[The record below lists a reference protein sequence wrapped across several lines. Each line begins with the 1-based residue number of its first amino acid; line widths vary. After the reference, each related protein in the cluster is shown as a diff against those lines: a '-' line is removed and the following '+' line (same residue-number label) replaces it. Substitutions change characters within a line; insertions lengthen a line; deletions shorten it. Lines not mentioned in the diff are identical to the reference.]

1 MAIKNAEYQIKE
13 SGGFNVYHYTTNSG
27 AVKILDSNKNILGTL
42 HEFSFE
48 GKVVQSGSFKD
59 LKISGLY
66 KIKSASGLPETIP
79 SGKIVLLQV
88 KAIGKINT
96 PEFINYQ
103 VIYPN
108 GTIYNKTVV
117 GSIESPWSNG
127 GTKLENIINNLVSNF
142 GALSDLNTKS
152 KGNLVNA
159 INEVDRNLSIDL
171 NKTKQSLK
179 SLDTAFNAHNHDEI
193 YIKKAGDDILG
204 DIKIPSTKGFYAKLS
219 SGELRNLISTQ
230 SNGDLKVG
238 NAKSVLNLYSTN
250 NLLHNGK
257 KVWTEVN
264 DGTNSGLDADLLDGL
279 HGYDYA
285 KSSTTNTFKESNVFN
300 RNVSIKGKIGLGDK
314 LTVFSDSNND
324 FNINTDSS
332 VAFNFRIDKEAKIHA
347 NSVYFDDG
355 SVFGENRLVWGDPT
369 VDAIGFL
376 RNPAYK
382 NELWLNHWTK
392 SGTGS
397 GRFFRADPKTN
408 TVNFDNS
415 ISISGRRMYMQ
426 GNQPTGSIPVGSIWF
441 Q

>member
-48 GKVVQSGSFKD
+48 GKVVESGSFKD

-66 KIKSASGLPETIP
+66 KIKSISGLPEAIP
-79 SGKIVLLQV
+79 SGKIALLQV
-88 KAIGKINT
+88 KAVGKINT

-103 VIYPN
+103 VIYPG
-108 GTIYNKTVV
+108 GTIYNKTII
-117 GSIESPWSNG
+117 GSTESSWSNG
-127 GTKLENIINNLVSNF
+127 GTKLENTITTLLSNF
-142 GALSDLNTKS
+142 GELSGLNTET
-152 KGNLVNA
+152 KGSLVNA
-159 INEVDRNLSIDL
+159 LNEVNTNLNTTKNTLAGL
-171 NKTKQSLK
+171 NTS
-179 SLDTAFNAHNHDEI
+179 FVAHNHDSR
-193 YIKKAGDDILG
+193 YIKKDGDDILG
-204 DIKIPSTKGFYAKLS
+204 DINIPSTKGFYAKLS

-230 SNGDLKVG
+230 SNGDLQVG
-238 NAKSVLNLYSTN
+238 NKKSVLNLYSTN

-264 DGTNSGLDADLLDGL
+264 DGDNSGLDADLLDGL
-279 HGYDYA
+279 HGSDYA
-285 KSSTTNTFKESNVFN
+285 KSSTTNTFTESNVFN
-300 RNVSIKGKIGLGDK
+300 KNVSIKGIVGLGDK

-332 VAFNFRIDKEAKIHA
+332 VAFNFRVDKEAKIHA

-355 SVFGENRLVWGDPT
+355 SVFGENRLAWGDPT
-369 VDAIGFL
+369 VESIGFL

-382 NELWLNHWTK
+382 NELWLHHWTK
-392 SGTGS
+392 PGTSGS
-397 GRFFRADPKTN
+397 GRFFYADPTNN

>member
-48 GKVVQSGSFKD
+48 GKVVESGSFKD

-66 KIKSASGLPETIP
+66 KIKSVSGLPETIP
-79 SGKIVLLQV
+79 SDKIALLQV
-88 KAIGKINT
+88 KAVGKINT

-103 VIYPN
+103 VIYPG
-108 GTIYNKTVV
+108 GTIYNKTII
-117 GSIESPWSNG
+117 GSTESSWSNG
-127 GTKLENIINNLVSNF
+127 GTKLENTITTLLSNF
-142 GALSDLNTKS
+142 GDLSGLNTET
-152 KGNLVNA
+152 KGSLVNA
-159 INEVDRNLSIDL
+159 LNEVNTNLSETKNTLAGL
-171 NKTKQSLK
+171 NTS
-179 SLDTAFNAHNHDEI
+179 FVAHNHDSR
-193 YIKKAGDDILG
+193 YIKKDGDDILG
-204 DIKIPSTKGFYAKLS
+204 DINIPSTKGFYAKLS

-230 SNGDLKVG
+230 SNGDLQVG
-238 NAKSVLNLYSTN
+238 NEKSVLNLYSTN

-264 DGTNSGLDADLLDGL
+264 DGANSGLDADLLDGL
-279 HGYDYA
+279 HGSDYA
-285 KSSTTNTFKESNVFN
+285 KSSTTNTFTESNVFN
-300 RNVSIKGKIGLGDK
+300 KNVSIKGIVGLGDK

-332 VAFNFRIDKEAKIHA
+332 VAFNFRVDKEAKIHA
-347 NSVYFDDG
+347 NGVYFDDD
-355 SVFGENRLVWGDPT
+355 SVFGENRLVWGDT
-369 VDAIGFL
+369 TGESIGFL
-376 RNPAYK
+376 RNPVYK
-382 NELWLNHWTK
+382 NELWLYHWTK
-392 SGTGS
+392 SGAGS
-397 GRFFRADPKTN
+397 GRFFWADPKTN

>member
-48 GKVVQSGSFKD
+48 GKVVESGSFKD

-66 KIKSASGLPETIP
+66 KIKSVSGLPETIP
-79 SGKIVLLQV
+79 GGKIALLQV
-88 KAIGKINT
+88 KAVGKINT

-103 VIYPN
+103 VFYPN
-108 GTIYNKTVV
+108 GTIYNKTII
-117 GSIESPWSNG
+117 GSTESSWSNG
-127 GTKLENIINNLVSNF
+127 GTKLENTITTLLSNF
-142 GALSDLNTKS
+142 GELSGLNTET

-159 INEVDRNLSIDL
+159 LNEVNTNLS
-171 NKTKQSLK
+171 KTKNALAGLNTS
-179 SLDTAFNAHNHDEI
+179 FVAHNHDSR
-193 YIKKAGDDILG
+193 YIKKDGDDILG
-204 DIKIPSTKGFYAKLS
+204 DINIPSTKGFYAKLS

-230 SNGDLKVG
+230 SNGDLQVG

-264 DGTNSGLDADLLDGL
+264 DGANSGLDADLLDGL
-279 HGYDYA
+279 HGSDYA
-285 KSSTTNTFKESNVFN
+285 KSSTTNIFTESNVFN
-300 RNVSIKGKIGLGDK
+300 KNVSIKGIVGLGDK

-332 VAFNFRIDKEAKIHA
+332 VTFNFRVDKEAKIHA

-355 SVFGENRLVWGDPT
+355 SVLGENRLVWGGMTGDSL
-369 VDAIGFL
+369 GFL
-376 RNPAYK
+376 RNPAY
-382 NELWLNHWTK
+382 NDELWLYHWAK
-392 SGTGS
+392 QGTPGS
-397 GRFFRADPKTN
+397 GRFFWADPNNN

-415 ISISGRRMYMQ
+415 ISVSGRRMYMQ

>member
-48 GKVVQSGSFKD
+48 GKVVESGSFKD

-66 KIKSASGLPETIP
+66 KIKSVSGLPETIP
-79 SGKIVLLQV
+79 SGKIALLQV
-88 KAIGKINT
+88 KAVGKINT

-103 VIYPN
+103 VIYPG
-108 GTIYNKTVV
+108 GTIYNKTII
-117 GSIESPWSNG
+117 GSTESSWSNG
-127 GTKLENIINNLVSNF
+127 GTKLENTITTLLSNF
-142 GALSDLNTKS
+142 GELSGLNTET
-152 KGNLVNA
+152 KGSLVNA
-159 INEVDRNLSIDL
+159 LNEVNTNLSETKNTLAGL
-171 NKTKQSLK
+171 NTS
-179 SLDTAFNAHNHDEI
+179 FVAHNHDSR
-193 YIKKAGDDILG
+193 YIKKDGDDILG
-204 DIKIPSTKGFYAKLS
+204 DINIPSTKGFYAKLS

-230 SNGDLKVG
+230 SNGDLQVG
-238 NAKSVLNLYSTN
+238 NEKSVLNLYSTN

-264 DGTNSGLDADLLDGL
+264 DGANSGLDADLLDGL
-279 HGYDYA
+279 HGSDYA
-285 KSSTTNTFKESNVFN
+285 KSSTTNTFTESNVFN
-300 RNVSIKGKIGLGDK
+300 KNVSIKGIVGLGDK

-332 VAFNFRIDKEAKIHA
+332 VAFNFRVDKEAKIHA
-347 NSVYFDDG
+347 NSVYFDDD
-355 SVFGENRLVWGDPT
+355 SVFGENRLVWGDT
-369 VDAIGFL
+369 TGESIGFL
-376 RNPAYK
+376 RNPVYK
-382 NELWLNHWTK
+382 NELWLHHWTK
-392 SGTGS
+392 PGTPGG
-397 GRFFRADPKTN
+397 GRFFYADPNNN

>member
-48 GKVVQSGSFKD
+48 GKVVESGSFKD

-66 KIKSASGLPETIP
+66 KIKSVSGLPETIP
-79 SGKIVLLQV
+79 SGKIALLQV
-88 KAIGKINT
+88 KAVGIINA

-103 VIYPN
+103 VIYPG
-108 GTIYNKTVV
+108 GTIYNKTII
-117 GSIESPWSNG
+117 GSTESSWSNG
-127 GTKLENIINNLVSNF
+127 GTKLENTITTLLSNF
-142 GALSDLNTKS
+142 GELSGLNTET
-152 KGNLVNA
+152 KGSLVNA
-159 INEVDRNLSIDL
+159 LNEVNTNLSETKNTLAGL
-171 NKTKQSLK
+171 NTS
-179 SLDTAFNAHNHDEI
+179 FVAHNHDSR
-193 YIKKAGDDILG
+193 YIKKDGDDILG
-204 DIKIPSTKGFYAKLS
+204 DINIPSTKGFYAKLS

-230 SNGDLKVG
+230 SNGDLQVG
-238 NAKSVLNLYSTN
+238 NEKSVLNLYSTN

-264 DGTNSGLDADLLDGL
+264 DGANSGLDADLLDGL
-279 HGYDYA
+279 HGSDYA
-285 KSSTTNTFKESNVFN
+285 KSSTTNTFTESNVFN
-300 RNVSIKGKIGLGDK
+300 KNVSIKGIVGLGDK

-332 VAFNFRIDKEAKIHA
+332 VAFNFRVDKEAKIHA

-369 VDAIGFL
+369 VDGIGFL

-382 NELWLNHWTK
+382 NELWLHHWTK
-392 SGTGS
+392 SGTPGS
-397 GRFFRADPKTN
+397 GRFFWADPKTN

>member
-48 GKVVQSGSFKD
+48 GKVVESGSFKD

-66 KIKSASGLPETIP
+66 KIKSVSGLPETIP
-79 SGKIVLLQV
+79 SGKIALLQV
-88 KAIGKINT
+88 KAVGIINA

-103 VIYPN
+103 VIYPG
-108 GTIYNKTVV
+108 GTIYNKTII
-117 GSIESPWSNG
+117 GSTESSWSNG
-127 GTKLENIINNLVSNF
+127 GTKLENTITTLLSNF
-142 GALSDLNTKS
+142 GELSGLNTET
-152 KGNLVNA
+152 KGSLVGA
-159 INEVDRNLSIDL
+159 LNEVNINL
-171 NKTKQSLK
+171 NTTKQSLK
-179 SLDTAFNAHNHDEI
+179 SLDTAFDEHNHDSR

-204 DIKIPSTKGFYAKLS
+204 DINIPSTKGFYAKLS

-230 SNGDLKVG
+230 SNGDLQVG
-238 NAKSVLNLYSTN
+238 NEKSVLNLYSTN

-264 DGTNSGLDADLLDGL
+264 DGDNSGLDADLLDGL
-279 HGYDYA
+279 HGSDYA
-285 KSSTTNTFKESNVFN
+285 KSSTTNTFTESNVFN
-300 RNVSIKGKIGLGDK
+300 KNVSIKGIVGLGDK

-332 VAFNFRIDKEAKIHA
+332 VAFNFRVDKEAKIHA

-355 SVFGENRLVWGDPT
+355 SVLGENRLVWGDT
-369 VDAIGFL
+369 TGDSIGFL

-382 NELWLNHWTK
+382 NELWLYHWAK
-392 SGTGS
+392 PGTPGS
-397 GRFFRADPKTN
+397 GRFFYADPNNN

>member
-48 GKVVQSGSFKD
+48 GKVIESGSFKD

-66 KIKSASGLPETIP
+66 KIKNVSGLPETIP
-79 SGKIVLLQV
+79 SGKIALLQV
-88 KAIGKINT
+88 KAVGKINT

-103 VIYPN
+103 VIYPG
-108 GTIYNKTVV
+108 GTIYNKTII
-117 GSIESPWSNG
+117 GSTESSWSNG
-127 GTKLENIINNLVSNF
+127 GTKLENTITTLLSNF
-142 GALSDLNTKS
+142 GELSDLNTET
-152 KGNLVNA
+152 KGSLVNA
-159 INEVDRNLSIDL
+159 LNEVNTNLNI
-171 NKTKQSLK
+171 TKQSLK
-179 SLDTAFNAHNHDEI
+179 SLDTAFDEHNHDSR

-204 DIKIPSTKGFYAKLS
+204 DINIPSTKGFYAKLS

-230 SNGDLKVG
+230 SNGDLQVG
-238 NAKSVLNLYSTN
+238 NEKSVLNLYSTN

-257 KVWTEVN
+257 KIWTEVN
-264 DGTNSGLDADLLDGL
+264 DGDNSGLDADLLDGL
-279 HGYDYA
+279 HGSDYA
-285 KSSTTNTFKESNVFN
+285 KSSTTNTFEESNVFN
-300 RNVSIKGKIGLGDK
+300 KNISIKGNIGLGDK
-314 LTVFSDSNND
+314 LIVFSDSNND

-332 VAFNFRIDKEAKIHA
+332 FAFNFRIDKEAKIHA

-355 SVFGENRLVWGDPT
+355 SVFGENRLVWGDT
-369 VDAIGFL
+369 AGDSIGFL

-382 NELWLNHWTK
+382 NELWLYHWAK
-392 SGTGS
+392 QGTPGS
-397 GRFFRADPKTN
+397 GRFFYADPNNN

>member
-48 GKVVQSGSFKD
+48 GKVVESGSFKD

-66 KIKSASGLPETIP
+66 KIKSVSGLPETIP
-79 SGKIVLLQV
+79 IGKIALLQV
-88 KAIGKINT
+88 KAVGKINT

-103 VIYPN
+103 VIYPG
-108 GTIYNKTVV
+108 GTIYNKTII
-117 GSIESPWSNG
+117 GSTESSWSNG
-127 GTKLENIINNLVSNF
+127 GTKLENTINTLISNF
-142 GALSDLNTKS
+142 GTLSDLNTES
-152 KGNLVNA
+152 KGSLVNA
-159 INEVDRNLSIDL
+159 INEVNSNL
-171 NKTKQSLK
+171 NTTKQSLV
-179 SLDTAFNAHNHDEI
+179 SLDTEFDNHNHDSR
-193 YIKKAGDDILG
+193 YIKKDGDDILG
-204 DIKIPSTKGFYAKLS
+204 DINIPSTKGFYAKLS

-230 SNGDLKVG
+230 SNGDLQVG

-264 DGTNSGLDADLLDGL
+264 DGVNSGLDADLLDGL
-279 HGYDYA
+279 QGSDYA
-285 KSSTTNTFKESNVFN
+285 KSTVTNTFTESNVFN
-300 RNVSIKGKIGLGDK
+300 KNISIKGSIGLGDK

-324 FNINTDSS
+324 FNIRLGDPNG
-332 VAFNFRIDKEAKIHA
+332 FNFRIDKEYKIHA
-347 NSVYFDDG
+347 NGLYFDDD
-355 SVFGENRLVWGDPT
+355 SKNGENRVMWSLGNDS
-369 VDAIGFL
+369 IGFL
-376 RNPAYK
+376 RNPSYN
-382 NELWLNHWTK
+382 NELWLHHWTK
-392 SGTGS
+392 PGTPGG
-397 GRFFRADPKTN
+397 GRFFYADPKNN